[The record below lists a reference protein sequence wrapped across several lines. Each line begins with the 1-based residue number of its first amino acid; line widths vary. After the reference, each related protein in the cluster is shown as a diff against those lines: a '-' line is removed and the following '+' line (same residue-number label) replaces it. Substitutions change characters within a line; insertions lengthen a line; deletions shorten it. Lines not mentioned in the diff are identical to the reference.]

1 MPKLI
6 VCRDGRDYRIVEFS
20 DGLSIG
26 RDPENS
32 VVLDSPRVSRHHA
45 AVARDPD
52 GGFFLADRDSTN
64 GIWVGRERVDR
75 VGLVS
80 GLSFRI
86 ADYSLIFVDEEPRQ
100 GPPLVFTGSP
110 GQGAGA
116 EDRAC
121 DGKTILFGVEGSD
134 PLLAGGATGAAAGD
148 PLAPVFAR
156 LQETDDEEELLERL
170 LRCGMET
177 CGAERGF
184 IALLDD
190 RGHLVFRQSAGLD
203 PAGHSDVQG
212 DIVRQVM
219 ETGRQVARQEA
230 GGSGNGPAGAVCSP
244 LFFTGLRPAGC
255 LYCDAGYPL
264 SPDGCRRLELLAL
277 HGGVLVDRLRGRRRL
292 AAEEQGLRTRLAERE
307 ETIVH
312 SPAML
317 KLYQDIRTIA
327 PIGVPVL
334 ILGEAGSGKELVASA
349 LHSFSGR
356 KGAFIGL
363 NCAAI
368 PEGIFESELFG
379 SVRGAFH
386 EAVDKPGR
394 LEQAHGGT
402 LFLDEIG
409 DMAPALQPKL
419 LRFLENGEVTRLG
432 DTRVRR
438 LDVRIV
444 AATNQDLE
452 EMVQEKRFRDD
463 FFQRLSCFV
472 LKVPPLRQRRE
483 DIEPLVRHF
492 LRRFAAEYN
501 WPEPGISAGAMR
513 ILADADWPGNI
524 RQLRNV
530 ILRLSVQCRGRR
542 ITRHDLADIPGLAV
556 GRRGRRVDFPSLEE
570 MEQRHIRSA
579 LERAGGNMSDCA
591 RMLGIARSTLYQK
604 MKKYRIH
611 G

>member
-6 VCRDGRDYRIVEFS
+6 ICRDGRDYRIVEFS
-20 DGLSIG
+20 DDLAIG
-26 RDPENS
+26 RDPDNS
-32 VVLDSPRVSRHHA
+32 VVLDSPRVSRRHA
-45 AVARDPD
+45 AVVRDN
-52 GGFFLADRDSTN
+52 GALVLVDRDSTN
-64 GIWVGRERVDR
+64 GTWVGRERISSFP
-75 VGLVS
+75 LAT

-86 ADYSLIFVDEEPRQ
+86 ADYSLTFVDDEPQ
-100 GPPLVFTGSP
+100 DLPV
-110 GQGAGA
+110 
-116 EDRAC
+116 
-121 DGKTILFGVEGSD
+121 
-134 PLLAGGATGAAAGD
+134 LAGSGQERQAGIRDDRTLFFGPGDASVPADLPAAAREGTGAPVAAA
-148 PLAPVFAR
+148 PLAPLFAVLR
-156 LQETDDEEELLERL
+156 ELEDEEELLALL
-170 LRCGMET
+170 LRSGLEA

-184 IALLDD
+184 VALLDAG
-190 RGHLVFRQSAGLD
+190 RQLVFRQSMGIEPGRGQEIRD
-203 PAGHSDVQG
+203 
-212 DIVRQVM
+212 DIVRRVM
-219 ETGRQVARQEA
+219 EQGLHMARP
-230 GGSGNGPAGAVCSP
+230 GGPGQGGVVCSP
-244 LFFTGLRPAGC
+244 IFCAGRQPEGC
-255 LYCDAGYPL
+255 LYCDAEQGL
-264 SPDGCRRLELLAL
+264 SRDGCQSLELLAL
-277 HGGVLVDRLRGRRRL
+277 HGGVLLDRLRQRQRL
-292 AAEEQGLRTRLAERE
+292 ALEEQGLRTRLAEQE
-307 ETIVH
+307 ETIVQ

-327 PIGVPVL
+327 PINVPVL

-349 LHSFSGR
+349 LHSFSNR
-356 KGAFIGL
+356 KGAFLSL

-386 EAVDKPGR
+386 EAVDKPGK

-409 DMAPALQPKL
+409 DMGLALQPKL

-452 EMVQEKRFRDD
+452 AMVGEKRFRDD

-472 LKVPPLRQRRE
+472 LKVPPLRDRQE
-483 DIEPLVRHF
+483 DIEPLARYF

-501 WPEPGISAGAMR
+501 WPQPDITAGAMEV
-513 ILADADWPGNI
+513 LAGSSWPGNV

-542 ITRHDLADIPGLAV
+542 ITEQDLAGIPGLA
-556 GRRGRRVDFPSLEE
+556 GSARQQRLDSFASLEE
-570 MEQRHIRSA
+570 MERLHIRSA
-579 LERAGGNMSDCA
+579 LERARGNMSDCA

-604 MKKYRIH
+604 MKKYRLQARD
-611 G
+611 